1 MTTKRI
7 VIGLGTVLMLFGLWT
22 LLQAH
27 ANVGVCTV
35 SSPTGAAA
43 STGIDST
50 CVKTLMAY
58 VEGFVFVACGLI
70 ITVIAFTMI
79 ARQEKIDLHAELRA
93 MPRSVKKGTYEIH
106 TEDIDEDVE
115 GVVTRLL
122 LPGAS

>member
-7 VIGLGTVLMLFGLWT
+7 VIGLGAVLMLFGLWT

-27 ANVGVCTV
+27 THVGVCTV
-35 SSPTGAAA
+35 SSAHAVGVT
-43 STGIDST
+43 SGIDST

-58 VEGFVFVACGLI
+58 LEGFVFVASGLVI
-70 ITVIAFTMI
+70 IVIAFTMI

-93 MPRSVKKGTYEIH
+93 VPRTFKKGTYEIH
-106 TEDIDEDVE
+106 SEDLDEDVE

-122 LPGAS
+122 LPGAN

>member
-7 VIGLGTVLMLFGLWT
+7 VIGLGTVLMLFGLWA
-22 LLQAH
+22 LLHAH
-27 ANVGVCTV
+27 AQVGVCTV
-35 SSPTGAAA
+35 NGPAGAGAT
-43 STGIDST
+43 SGIDST

-58 VEGFVFVACGLI
+58 LEGFVFVASGLI

-93 MPRSVKKGTYEIH
+93 VPRSFKKGNYEIH
-106 TEDIDEDVE
+106 SENLDDDVE

-122 LPGAS
+122 IPGAS

>member
-7 VIGLGTVLMLFGLWT
+7 VITLGTVLMVFGLWT

-27 ANVGVCTV
+27 THVGVCTV
-35 SSPTGAAA
+35 SGPHGVGAT
-43 STGIDST
+43 SGIDST

-58 VEGFVFVACGLI
+58 LEGFVFVACGLI

-79 ARQEKIDLHAELRA
+79 ARQERIDLHAELRA
-93 MPRSVKKGTYEIH
+93 VPRSFKKANYEIH
-106 TEDIDEDVE
+106 SEELDEDVE
-115 GVVTRLL
+115 GVVTKLL

>member
-7 VIGLGTVLMLFGLWT
+7 VIGLGALLMLFGLWA

-27 ANVGVCTV
+27 TQVGVCTV
-35 SSPTGAAA
+35 SGSAGAGAT
-43 STGIDST
+43 SGIDST

-58 VEGFVFVACGLI
+58 LEGFVFVACGLI

-79 ARQEKIDLHAELRA
+79 ARQEKIDLHADLRA
-93 MPRSVKKGTYEIH
+93 VPRTFKKANYEIH
-106 TEDIDEDVE
+106 SENLDDDVE
-115 GVVTRLL
+115 GVVTRLY